1 MSNDAKSIPAS
12 ANAWS
17 VGAKTVN
24 GPSPDSV
31 DARPACVSAATR
43 ELCTPVSDA
52 FVGISFVSS
61 ADTEI
66 GIAVS
71 SSRAISAVESLLCI
85 AAPTICMSI
94 YHFVSKRTEKS
105 QHVP

>member
-61 ADTEI
+61 AVAMVGSALSNNKATNMVEI
-66 GIAVS
+66 F
-71 SSRAISAVESLLCI
+71 LCI
-85 AAPTICMSI
+85 ATQRFAWVYTILFPNMR
-94 YHFVSKRTEKS
+94 V
-105 QHVP
+105 